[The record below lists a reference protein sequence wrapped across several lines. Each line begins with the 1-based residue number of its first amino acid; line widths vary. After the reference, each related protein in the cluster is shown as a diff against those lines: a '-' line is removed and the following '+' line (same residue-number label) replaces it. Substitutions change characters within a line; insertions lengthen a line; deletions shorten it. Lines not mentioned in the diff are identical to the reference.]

1 MWVIVGH
8 SKVFWKFIFLI
19 IFFQEQQVKQKLISQ
34 ELEEAR
40 AKAEAEMQKQQ
51 VQETVVPQKQVA
63 VETKPIDITLN
74 ATSNANNNNVDA
86 IVNET
91 LEKENVTVTE
101 SAPQLINKLEKI
113 PPPPVKMEVS
123 ILCRCPL
130 TFWTIKRLHIVTPGV

>member
-1 MWVIVGH
+1 
-8 SKVFWKFIFLI
+8 
-19 IFFQEQQVKQKLISQ
+19 
-34 ELEEAR
+34 
-40 AKAEAEMQKQQ
+40 MQKQQ

-74 ATSNANNNNVDA
+74 ATATTPSNANNNNVDA

-113 PPPPVKMEVS
+113 PPPPVKTEVS
-123 ILCRCPL
+123 ILCCCPL
-130 TFWTIKRLHIVTPGV
+130 KF